1 MHHTV
6 LTIILSAAL
15 VCGNAQ
21 EAAEPEA
28 EILVERKVERVE
40 TIDLSAPM
48 QLEHLAHLEYCCIEM
63 GVPEELALA
72 LIERESRFTPD
83 AASDTNDYGYMQI
96 NACNFAAARE
106 WYGLE
111 PATVP
116 MDNIEYGIILLA
128 EAFQQYGSWDKAL
141 MIYAGGPSV
150 VGSPQWEQG
159 YTAKTR
165 ALLDRAQ
172 EIRANGGIE

>member
-1 MHHTV
+1 MV
-6 LTIILSAAL
+6 ENLFILIAAAAIR
-15 VCGNAQ
+15 CAQ
-21 EAAEPEA
+21 LPDRMEVKKGVEIVEEAAY
-28 EILVERKVERVE
+28 
-40 TIDLSAPM
+40 SAPM
-48 QLEHLAHLEYCCIEM
+48 PTDHLAHLVMCCEKYQ
-63 GVPEELALA
+63 VPVELALA
-72 LIERESRFTPD
+72 LIERESGFQPG
-83 AASDTNDYGYMQI
+83 AVSDTNDHGYMQI
-96 NACNFAAARE
+96 NACNFAAARD

-172 EIRANGGIE
+172 EIRANGGID